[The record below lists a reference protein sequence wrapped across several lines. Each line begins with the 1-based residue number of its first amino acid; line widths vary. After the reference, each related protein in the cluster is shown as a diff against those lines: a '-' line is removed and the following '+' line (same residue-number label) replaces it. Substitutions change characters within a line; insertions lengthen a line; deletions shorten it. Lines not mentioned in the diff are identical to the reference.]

1 MYLIMT
7 LLASVLPAP
16 DSPDHYKN
24 HYKITKSINSQFVT
38 WYNNTGVLSIPS
50 HGFVRCISNGE
61 NVRRSLENFSSWK
74 QTFINLKGI

>member
-1 MYLIMT
+1 MIEPEVSKKYLTLAMYLIMT

-38 WYNNTGVLSIPS
+38 
-50 HGFVRCISNGE
+50 
-61 NVRRSLENFSSWK
+61 
-74 QTFINLKGI
+74 